1 MAVAI
6 GDILTPA
13 MGVALSPFPVVAVIL
28 MLLSEQG
35 RNKGLGFMLGWI
47 AGLTAMVGVVLVLAE
62 LVGIEEDR
70 SAPSTLALVVKLALG
85 LGLVYLAVRKWWTR
99 PKAGEPEPMP
109 GWMSSVEQAS
119 PGKALMYGAMLSGL
133 NPKNLLFNIVAG
145 TAIASAGAS
154 VSGEIVAW
162 VVYILLAS
170 LSVIVPVVWYVV
182 SPATASARLEEPRRW
197 LIRNSSVMVAL
208 ILLFVGVSQIGDA
221 ISGFGA

>member
-35 RNKGLGFMLGWI
+35 RNKGICFMLGWI

-62 LVGIEEDR
+62 LVGIEEDG

-99 PKAGEPEPMP
+99 PKAGEAEPMP
-109 GWMSSVEQAS
+109 GWMSSIEQAS
-119 PGKALMYGAMLSGL
+119 PGTALMYGAMLSGL

-154 VSGEIVAW
+154 VSGEIVGW

-170 LSVIVPVVWYVV
+170 LSVIVPVVWYVA
-182 SPATASARLEEPRRW
+182 SPATASERLEEPRRW

>member
-62 LVGIEEDR
+62 LVGIEEDG

-109 GWMSSVEQAS
+109 GWMSSIEQAS

-170 LSVIVPVVWYVV
+170 LSVIAPVVWYVA

-197 LIRNSSVMVAL
+197 LIWNSSVMVAL